1 MCVCPRHP
9 KSRAFAK
16 VFLELLQGTGVTCPV
31 LIAKKCSALEP
42 DGEFPVTCYTAAVL
56 LPFSRVL
63 LSLVLSKPF
72 CDQDMVLIIGQVL
85 M

>member
-31 LIAKKCSALEP
+31 LIAKKHSALEP
-42 DGEFPVTCYTAAVL
+42 DGEFPVTSVTQQQFYFHFQGSCYH
-56 LPFSRVL
+56 
-63 LSLVLSKPF
+63 
-72 CDQDMVLIIGQVL
+72 
-85 M
+85 